1 MTSDVRITFL
11 GGLGEIGRNCATI
24 ETDQELLILD
34 CGQLFGD
41 ETLPGVDAVLPD
53 FTYIVERANKLVGCI
68 ATHSHEDHIGGI
80 PYLLRDLTNADARKL
95 DIYGSKFTLGMIE
108 NKISEAG
115 VSKAATLNEVTDGT
129 TAKIG
134 SFSIEFLP
142 VTHSTPS
149 GLISSI
155 TTPQGIVLHSSDFKL
170 DHTPIDG
177 RRTDLARIGAISG
190 DPGIRLLLADST
202 NADSPG
208 MSASEM
214 SIRKGINDIFEEHA
228 EKRLII
234 SAFSSHIHRVQQIA
248 EEAVR
253 TNRVIFPLGRSMKR
267 NLQLAR
273 DLGIL
278 SIPDKFVQ
286 DIEKVDD
293 YPDHQV
299 CVVATGSQGE
309 PRAALSKMAS
319 GDSKFLEIG
328 PNDAIIFSSHPI
340 PGNEAAV
347 ARLRNTMARK
357 GATVIHSGQ
366 VHIHTTGHGKAG
378 ELQTLHAVASPEWF
392 VPVHGEYV
400 HLVAHAK
407 LGREMGLPDERVVM
421 CTDGDQI
428 VMTNDK
434 IYSER
439 VTDGGKVYI
448 DGSIGYL
455 TQDVI
460 DDRIILGE
468 NGFLA
473 IDAIIDWDRRELIGD
488 PQLISRGWLDSASAP
503 ELLDEGVKVARDAIV
518 SALADPES
526 EFDDIERVTRRA
538 VGRWVNDRTRRR
550 PMLAPMLRSISG

>member
-1 MTSDVRITFL
+1 MGSDVRITFL
-11 GGLGEIGRNCATI
+11 GGLGQIGRNCATI
-24 ETDQELLILD
+24 ETNDELLVLD
-34 CGQLFGD
+34 CGQMFGD
-41 ETLPGVDAVLPD
+41 ETLPGVDAILPD
-53 FTYIVERANKLVGCI
+53 FSYIVKRSDKLVGCI
-68 ATHSHEDHIGGI
+68 ATHSHEDHIGGF
-80 PYLLRDLTNADARKL
+80 PYLLDDLGGDRDPVK
-95 DIYGSKFTLGMIE
+95 IYGSKFTLGMIQG
-108 NKISEAG
+108 KLSEAG
-115 VSKAATLNEVTDGT
+115 IVSRGDLVEVSDGET
-129 TAKIG
+129 VKIG
-134 SFSIEFLP
+134 GFSVEFLP

-149 GLISSI
+149 GLISAI
-155 TTPQGIVLHSSDFKL
+155 TTPQGVVLHSSDFKL

-208 MSASEM
+208 MSESES

-228 EKRLII
+228 KKRLII

-248 EEAVR
+248 DEAVR

-273 DLGIL
+273 DVGIL
-278 SIPDKFVQ
+278 DLPDRFVA
-286 DIEKVDD
+286 DIENVDD
-293 YPDHQV
+293 YPDERV

-309 PRAALSKMAS
+309 PRAALTKIATGESR
-319 GDSKFLEIG
+319 FLELG
-328 PNDAIIFSSHPI
+328 DNDVVVFSSHPI

-347 ARLRNTMARK
+347 GRLRNNLARK
-357 GATVIHSGQ
+357 GATVVHSGK

-392 VPVHGEYV
+392 VPVHGEYT
-400 HLVAHAK
+400 HLVAHAA
-407 LGREMGLPDERVVM
+407 LGVQMGVPENRVIF
-421 CTDGDQI
+421 CEDGDQ
-428 VMTNDK
+428 VVLSDK
-434 IYSER
+434 KLERAR

-460 DDRIILGE
+460 DDRLALGE

-473 IDAIIDWDRRELIGD
+473 IDAIIDWDRRELIGS
-488 PQLISRGWLDSASAP
+488 PRLISRGWLESSLASELLAEGAKVAEDAILDALSDP
-503 ELLDEGVKVARDAIV
+503 ELDFDAI
-518 SALADPES
+518 
-526 EFDDIERVTRRA
+526 ERKARRA

-550 PMLAPMLRSISG
+550 PVLAPMLRSVSG